1 MNKNQYRLVFS
12 RVRGMLI
19 AVEETV
25 SSSGKAGRGEA
36 VRKVAGALQGV
47 MPRVVLRR
55 VTIASLAMAG
65 VVPMW
70 AGAQVVGAGPH
81 APAVVQ
87 TQSGLP
93 QVNINKPSS
102 AGVSLNTY
110 SQFDVQKPGVIL
122 NNSSVITN
130 TQQAG
135 YINGNPNFGPN
146 DAARIIVNQVNSNNP
161 SLLRGYVEVAGQ
173 RAEVI
178 ISNPSGLVVDGGGFI
193 NTSRAILTTGV
204 PTLNA
209 DGSLA
214 GFNTIRGLIT
224 VQGAGLNA
232 TNVDQVDLI
241 ARAVQT
247 NAAIY
252 ANNLNVVTGANQVN
266 HDTLQ
271 ATSIQGEGAA
281 PAVAID
287 VSQLGGMYANRIFLV
302 GTEGGVGVRNAGAIE
317 AGSMGLTLTAQGR
330 LVQSNKATA
339 RGNIA
344 LSAAD
349 GIENSG
355 TTYSQQSVTLNTGA
369 DVVNTGTLAAQRNM
383 VVNAGSLN
391 STGTLGAGMN
401 SESVAGQGGD
411 LQVTTTG
418 QFRATGKNVA
428 GGNATLKGD
437 GVNLVGSETAANG
450 NLSLTATAGDVNLT
464 NATTSAQGTFT
475 ANAAGAVIN
484 DHGELS
490 SQGSTTVTAGS
501 VSNQGGT
508 VSSHGPLSVTTTGQ
522 LANQSGS
529 LVSES
534 TMALRGGT
542 IANNQGT
549 IHSAGHAK
557 VDGGA
562 IDNSAGRIASLNGDG
577 LTVTASG
584 QLTNAAGTTAAG
596 EEGGVIGGNG
606 DVTLKASSLVDSGS
620 ISAKAAL
627 KVTSDAVNNDHG
639 SLTGTTVDVTTSG
652 ALSNRGGRI
661 ESLGAATL
669 KSGTF
674 ENQRGTVKSGG
685 LLKVDASTLDNTA
698 GRIVS
703 LNDAGLNVTTTGQ
716 LANAGGTTAAG
727 EEGGVIGGNGDVT
740 LKAGS
745 LVNSGDISA
754 KAALKVTGDT
764 VNNDH
769 GSLTGQT
776 VDLTASGAL
785 SSQAGWI
792 ESLGAATLKSGTFEN
807 QRGSVQSGGLLKV
820 DASTLDN
827 TAGRIVSLNDG
838 GLNVTT
844 TGQLSN
850 AAGTTAAGDEGGVI
864 GGNGDAT
871 VTTQTLVNS
880 GRISARQT
888 LSASGQTIDNSSG
901 TLSAAVLDLST
912 SRLTNRRG
920 VIRQTGNA
928 DMNLSVDQAIDNTQG
943 TIRSNSSN
951 LGLRV
956 GSLMND
962 GGTIYH
968 AGPGTLTITDAA
980 ALSNRGGSIGS
991 AGALDAAAGSI
1002 DNTDGIIGAKTGKAS
1017 VSSAATLTNDR
1028 GIVQSEGDLTVTS
1041 AGAVSNQGGKLE
1053 SLGQTSALRVA
1064 AQSLDNTNGRI
1075 ANAGTGQAYIAAG
1088 SITNANASGQ
1098 PNVGVIGGNGDVVI
1112 DSANVQN
1119 GPNSQIIASANLAFA
1134 NTDQL
1139 TNAGQLTA
1147 GGKLTVDRATSHIS
1161 NANGAISAATV
1172 NLVTANLD
1180 NTGGQIANPDG
1191 SRGQI
1196 SITTGTLTN
1205 ASGSIAS
1212 SRDLSIQAAS
1222 LVGSGRIVADWDAT
1236 VSLQGDYT
1244 NAAGNQITA
1253 NRNLTLSTTG
1263 QLTNTGT
1270 LSAVGNLTT
1279 HSNGLVNNGV
1289 IVSGTPGVAGTG
1301 ATTLDAGAGDISND
1315 GRIEG
1320 NEIATTGQH
1329 LTNTGAMI
1337 GGTITN
1343 SARSILN
1350 DGSRAVMAGT
1360 QGVNLYAAD
1369 EMTNRG
1375 GASIISLGD
1384 VNIARDG
1391 QRDAGGNLVSRTS
1404 VVNNLSSSIEADGKL
1419 NIAADQLN
1427 NFRENV
1433 ATQTTT
1439 TSASY
1444 TLRPL
1449 PWWKT
1454 GAPGRLAPFQ
1464 DANVGFA
1471 NAYYVNPADI
1481 VSSELVITPDGYGV
1495 TKMVVNLPENASVF
1509 QWRQS
1514 GLSYS
1519 QANGGSQVQY
1529 QQDLRLTP
1537 GAGQVVLY
1545 ANNVMTEQP
1554 NPDQM
1559 GGTAWTAP
1567 NYVKTNVVNQLG
1579 HATYSN
1585 QYGNCTTHCV
1595 RIEAYPDF
1603 TDPNAQMLK
1612 GTEKRR
1618 EGGLPLETQRIA
1630 TETVTTTTLVP
1641 NSGTPAVLTSGGA
1654 MTMSV
1659 GRQLL
1664 NDNGTIA
1671 AGGDLTVNGQN
1682 VPSGGTNAAIVNKAT
1697 QLSTTY
1703 SFVNQSGYNH
1713 PRDPY
1718 PGTPAEWITW
1728 TNPSITLPTSVVGGT
1743 ITSNRVVSIDGGVVR
1758 NTSVQAT
1765 SGPKGASAAS
1775 LGLTA
1780 TNLVT
1785 GSGAGA
1791 IGVTGNATGASGV
1804 TGAVS
1809 IAPGVVQTVSGVRI
1823 AIPNLT
1829 LPTNGLFSI
1838 QKAPDQP
1845 YLVATDPRFTSYKK
1859 FISSDYM
1866 LDQLGFDPAKA
1877 AKRLGD
1883 GYYESRLV
1891 MEQVTNLTGKRFL
1904 AGYTSNEDE
1913 YRQLMT
1919 NGAVFGKA
1927 LGLVPGVAL
1936 TDAQMAALTTDV
1948 VWMVNQTVT
1957 LADGTRQTVLVPQ
1970 VYLAKSNNVD
1980 LLPTGALIAGDTLGI
1995 NGTDVVNDGGTL
2007 ASKHNAVIVAS
2018 NDIQNLG
2025 GVIETGR
2032 LAMVAGNDI
2041 VNRSST
2047 NTETAHFIQGTS
2059 THTSIGSLATIKSS
2073 EDLIMQA
2080 GRDLTIAGGKVSA
2093 GRDLG
2098 VSAGRT
2104 TRLGTVATGSDVDT
2118 RIDARNATGW
2128 TSETQIGSTLDAGRH
2143 LGVASVGDIDV
2154 TGSTLK
2160 SGGNIALIGA
2170 GNVTIQG
2177 ATNRSTYDTKGA
2189 SGKNWSSY
2197 NHQLDTNVGSQLS
2210 AGGAATVIAGLGTP
2224 DKNLSILGSSVV
2236 AGTDGKGSGAINL
2249 GATGDIA
2256 IGPTHTRSSGAYAG
2270 HTESSSFLSSSST
2283 DTSRTYSGIA
2293 SNGSLVSGD
2302 SVTASA
2308 GRDLMVGG
2316 SNVVGQ
2322 HDVDLSAKRNVD
2334 ITADYD
2340 SSQESSYYRKKKSGL
2355 MSSAGL
2361 GFTIGSSEQKAKS
2374 DSQSVLQSQ
2383 ARSTVGGV
2391 QGNVSINAGENVHVG
2406 GSDVVAGK
2414 TADDTKSATGNINI
2428 VGRNVTIDP
2437 GQDDTRTHDQQEFK
2451 SSGFTVAMTGTLF
2464 DTVRNVKDNGST
2476 GNAFQRAQSVANEIG
2491 ASAADVPSIAVT
2503 YGRSE
2508 SKSLLDTSSLTNAGS
2523 TVRGGGNVSV
2533 IATGGATKDAQGR
2546 ATDGDITVV
2555 GSAISAGGA
2564 ALLDANRNVTL
2575 AASTDRYR
2583 QNSESSS
2590 SSSSL
2595 ALLSSPSLG
2604 DLARWIGGTANH
2616 GGNSPSPYNAVRS
2629 DANGWTTTTTQ
2640 APTTVSGNTVT
2651 VRSET
2656 GDVNVIGSGIS
2667 GTENVNVVAKQGAI
2681 NVLAGLETS
2690 KSHQESSSRQIG
2702 NLGSNGTA
2710 TGFSVGVANSH
2721 MVQDSASETQ
2731 STMRSQIASGGN
2743 VTLDAKQDLTVTGSD
2758 VMAGKDLT
2766 LTGKNLN
2773 FDPGTDTTQT
2783 SMSQHSSQF
2792 GVSLALG
2799 GAAGNA
2805 VAAVNQSMRN
2815 PARGGDARLGALDK
2829 AQAALATYSAYQVA
2843 KDFKL
2848 DEPSKVAL
2856 VKATVSIGG
2865 STSSSESHNSSL
2877 ANAGSKLAAGENVK
2891 LIATGSGA
2899 KDQDGLAVD
2908 GDINARGTQISGKN
2922 VTLEAAR
2929 DVNLQSAKDTTQLSS
2944 RNSSSGGSIGVGVA
2958 LGGQQNGITVELAA
2972 SIARGHANGQSVTN
2986 RDTVVSASDTLTL
2999 KSGRD
3004 TNLRGAETSGE
3015 TINADVG
3022 RDLNIQSQQDTATY
3036 ESKQTSGGFQM
3047 SVCVPPICY
3056 GQTVSGSANVSQQT
3070 ITATYQSVNRQSGM
3084 FAGEGGYHVTVGKH
3098 TQLDGGAIASSAAG
3112 ADKSS
3117 LSTETF
3123 GHTNL
3128 ENKMS
3133 YSGDSLGFGASGGVG
3148 NSSSKGINLNT
3159 PVVQTGPAGK
3169 GPVTENGLGPSG
3181 FSSAGTSDD
3190 AAGTTY
3196 ATVSPGTITVRGDAG
3211 TGHDSTAGLNRDM
3224 SIANSAI
3231 ENTFDARKVQNDLA
3245 VQQAAGQVGMQFVG
3259 AVGKYLTDKAS
3270 RAVTKAKDALDD
3282 AEKSQDPA
3290 AIAKAKADLDAANQQ
3305 YAMWKDDSASRIG
3318 VHAAVSGIAAALGG
3332 GNVAGAVGGTIA
3344 GDYAGIAVGN
3354 VLGDTL
3360 GSTLV
3365 TNAVAGAAG
3374 AAAGGALGGSA
3385 GAMSG
3390 AGGAFNADLY
3400 NRQLHQA
3407 EIDAIRAKAKQLAA
3421 KGGIN
3426 YQDALERL
3434 SAQALRDV
3442 DLQFAKTHPGVDVQ
3456 AQAWLDQVK
3465 AENPAGFNNMPFFQ
3479 ATDAEYKDPTK
3490 YADTKQTNPD
3500 IYQAANKPVLPGT
3513 ISPRNPDLRA
3523 IATGNAKAVGNS
3535 LIDLYNKSLGVT
3547 GVDVPNALLP
3557 HIPMTAEEQAAATA
3571 TGIMAL
3577 PWGFDAILMKGRASN
3592 VSLAGTQSVAERQG
3606 VVDALLPDA
3615 DFAGRG
3621 VVRTDLADHLVNVE
3635 VVKKKNISGGHN
3647 ADNFYAALEEVGGVV
3662 VSSTEKGPGIYEIQ
3676 YQLPNSKKPFPK
3688 TIYDPAMYP
3697 DMPEMA
3703 NQAANKALTQYQ
3715 ITGDTSQKVVVGGI
3729 EFFVPIRVSP
3739 NTPPSVPTAYPI
3751 GGMK

>member
-36 VRKVAGALQGV
+36 VRKVAGALQRV
-47 MPRVVLRR
+47 MPRVALRR
-55 VTIASLAMAG
+55 VAFAALAMAG

-93 QVNINKPSS
+93 QVNINKPSG

-110 SQFDVQKPGVIL
+110 SRFDVQKPGVIL

-146 DAARIIVNQVNSNNP
+146 DAARIIINQVNSNNP
-161 SLLRGYVEVAGQ
+161 SQLRGYVEVAGQ

-178 ISNPSGLVVDGGGFI
+178 ISNPSGLVIDGGGFI
-193 NTSRAILTTGV
+193 NTSRAVLTTGA

-214 GFNTIRGLIT
+214 GFNTTRGLIT

-232 TNVDQVDLI
+232 ANVDQVDLI

-302 GTEGGVGVRNAGAIE
+302 GTEGGVGVRNAGTIA
-317 AGSMGLTLTAQGR
+317 ADAMGMTLTTGGR
-330 LVQSNKATA
+330 LVQSGKISSL
-339 RGNIA
+339 GNVA
-344 LSAAD
+344 VLAA
-349 GIENSG
+349 GGVENSG
-355 TTYSQQSVTLNTGA
+355 TTYGQQSVSVNTGA
-369 DVVNTGTLAAQRNM
+369 DVVNTGTLAAQHD
-383 VVNAGSLN
+383 VGVTAGSLN
-391 STGTLGAGMN
+391 STGMLGAGVN
-401 SESVAGQGGD
+401 SDGAVTQVGD

-418 QFRATGKNVA
+418 TLSATGKSVA
-428 GGNATLKGD
+428 GGNVTAKGD
-437 GVNLVGSETAANG
+437 GVNLAGSTTAANG
-450 NLSLTATAGDVNLT
+450 NLSLTATTGDVNLT
-464 NATTSAQGTFT
+464 NATTSAQGAFT
-475 ANAAGAVIN
+475 ANAAGAVVN

-501 VSNQGGT
+501 VSNQSGK
-508 VSSHGPLSVTTTGQ
+508 VSSQGPLSVTATSGQ

-529 LVSES
+529 FVSKS
-534 TMALRGGT
+534 TLALRGGT

-549 IHSAGHAK
+549 IESAGHAE

-606 DVTLKASSLVDSGS
+606 DVTLKTGLLVDSGN

-627 KVTSDAVNNDHG
+627 KVTGDTVNNDHG
-639 SLTGTTVDVTTSG
+639 SLTGQSVDLMASG
-652 ALSNRGGRI
+652 ALSNQGGRI

-669 KSGTF
+669 KSGMF

-685 LLKVDASTLDNTA
+685 SLKVDASMLDNTA

-703 LNDAGLNVTTTGQ
+703 LNDAGLNVTTTGR
-716 LANAGGTTAAG
+716 LTNAAGTTAAG

-740 LKAGS
+740 LKTGS
-745 LVNSGDISA
+745 LVDSGDISA

-769 GSLTGQT
+769 GSLMGQT

-785 SSQAGWI
+785 SNQGGWI
-792 ESLGAATLKSGTFEN
+792 ESLGVATLKSATFEN

-820 DASTLDN
+820 ETGTLDN
-827 TAGRIVSLNDG
+827 SAGRIVSLNDG

-871 VTTQTLVNS
+871 VTTQTLINS

-888 LSASGQTIDNSSG
+888 LSASGRTIDNSSG

-912 SRLTNRRG
+912 SHLTNRRG

-991 AGALDAAAGSI
+991 AGALNAAAGSI
-1002 DNTDGIIGAKTGKAS
+1002 DNTDGIIGAKTGMAS
-1017 VSSAATLTNDR
+1017 VSSASTLTNDR

-1053 SLGQTSALRVA
+1053 SLGRTSALRVS
-1064 AQSLDNTNGRI
+1064 AQSLDNTNGRV

-1119 GPNSQIIASANLAFA
+1119 GPNSRIIASANLAFA
-1134 NTDQL
+1134 NTNQL

-1161 NANGAISAATV
+1161 NANGAISAAIV

-1191 SRGQI
+1191 SLGQI

-1212 SRDLSIQAAS
+1212 SWDLSIQAVS
-1222 LVGSGRIVADWDAT
+1222 LVGSGHVVADRDAT

-1279 HSNGLVNNGV
+1279 HSNGLVNSGE
-1289 IVSGTPGVAGTG
+1289 IMSGTPGVAGTG

-1320 NEIATTGQH
+1320 NEIATAGQH

-1337 GGTITN
+1337 GGAITN
-1343 SARSILN
+1343 TARSILN

-1384 VNIARDG
+1384 VNIARDD
-1391 QRDAGGNLVSRTS
+1391 QRDAGGNLVNRTG

-1427 NFRENV
+1427 NVRENV

-1439 TSASY
+1439 TSATY

-1481 VSSELVITPDGYGV
+1481 VSSELLITPDGYGV

-1514 GLSYS
+1514 GVSYS

-1537 GAGQVVLY
+1537 SAGQVVLY

-1618 EGGLPLETQRIA
+1618 EGELPLETQRIA
-1630 TETVTTTTLVP
+1630 TETVTTTTLVQ
-1641 NSGTPAVLTSGGA
+1641 NSGTAAVLTSGGA

-1682 VPSGGTNAAIVNKAT
+1682 VPNGGTNAAVVNKGT
-1697 QLSTTY
+1697 QLTTTY

-1728 TNPSITLPTSVVGGT
+1728 TNPSITLSTGVVGGT
-1743 ITSNRVVSIDGGVVR
+1743 ITSNKAVSIDGGIVR

-1780 TNLVT
+1780 ANLVT

-1791 IGVTGNATGASGV
+1791 IGVTGNATGALGV
-1804 TGAVS
+1804 TGAIS

-1904 AGYTSNEDE
+1904 AGYTSNEGE

-1995 NGTDVVNDGGTL
+1995 NGTDVLNDGGTL

-2104 TRLGTVATGSDVDT
+2104 ASIGTVATGSDVDT

-2128 TSETQIGSTLDAGRH
+2128 TSATQIGSTLDAGRH

-2160 SGGNIALIGA
+2160 SGGDMALIGA

-2177 ATNRSTYDTKGA
+2177 ATNRTTYDTKGA
-2189 SGKNWSSY
+2189 SGKNWSYY
-2197 NHQLDTNVGSQLS
+2197 NGQLETNVGSQLS
-2210 AGGAATVIAGLGTP
+2210 AGGAATVVAGMGMP
-2224 DKNLSILGSSVV
+2224 DKNLSILGSSFV

-2249 GATGDIA
+2249 GATGDIT
-2256 IGPTHTRSSGAYAG
+2256 IGATHTRSSGAYAG
-2270 HTESSSFLSSSST
+2270 HSESSSFLSSSST
-2283 DTSRTYSGIA
+2283 DTSRTYSGVA
-2293 SNGSLVSGD
+2293 SNVSLVSGD

-2308 GRDLMVGG
+2308 GRDLAVAG

-2383 ARSTVGGV
+2383 ARSTVGSV
-2391 QGNVSINAGENVHVG
+2391 QGNVSIKAGENVHVG

-2414 TADDTKSATGNINI
+2414 AADDTKNATGNIDI

-2437 GQDDTRTHDQQEFK
+2437 GKDDERTHDQQEFK
-2451 SSGFTVAMTGTLF
+2451 SSGFTVAATGTLF

-2491 ASAADVPSIAVT
+2491 ASAADMPSIAVT
-2503 YGRSE
+2503 YGRSQ
-2508 SKSLLDTSSLTNAGS
+2508 SKNSLDTSSLTNAGS

-2533 IATGGATKDAQGR
+2533 IATGGATKDVQGR

-2575 AASTDRYR
+2575 AASTDQYR
-2583 QNSESSS
+2583 QKSESSS
-2590 SSSSL
+2590 SSSSF

-2604 DLARWIGGTANH
+2604 DLARWIGGSANH

-2629 DANGWTTTTTQ
+2629 DANGWTTATTQ

-2667 GTENVNVVAKQGAI
+2667 GTENVDVVAKQGAI

-2702 NLGSNGTA
+2702 SLGSNGTA

-2721 MVQDSASETQ
+2721 TVQDSASDTQ
-2731 STMRSQIASGGN
+2731 SRMRSQIASGGN

-2758 VMAGKDLT
+2758 VMAGKDLM

-2829 AQAALATYSAYQVA
+2829 AQAALTTYSAYQVA
-2843 KDFKL
+2843 KDFKF
-2848 DEPSKVAL
+2848 DKPSKVAL

-2865 STSSSESHNSSL
+2865 STSSSESHSGSL
-2877 ANAGSKLAAGENVK
+2877 ANAGSKLTAGENVK

-2899 KDQDGLAVD
+2899 KDQDGLATD

-2958 LGGQQNGITVELAA
+2958 LGGQQNGLTVELGA

-2986 RDTVVSASDTLTL
+2986 RDSVVSASDTLTL

-3004 TNLRGAETSGE
+3004 TNLRGAETSGQ
-3015 TINADVG
+3015 TVNADVG

-3036 ESKQTSGGFQM
+3036 ESRLTSGGFQV

-3056 GQTVSGSANVSQQT
+3056 GQMVSGSANISQQT
-3070 ITATYQSVNRQSGM
+3070 ITATYQSVNQQSGI
-3084 FAGEGGYHVTVGKH
+3084 FAGDGGYHVTVGKH
-3098 TQLDGGAIASSAAG
+3098 TQLDGGAIASSTAG

-3128 ENKMS
+3128 ENKLS
-3133 YSGDSLGFGASGGVG
+3133 YSGDSLGFGASGGFG
-3148 NSSSKGINLNT
+3148 NSSPGGVRLNT
-3159 PVVQTGPAGK
+3159 PVVQTGPAGV
-3169 GPVTENGLGPSG
+3169 GPVTANGLGPSG
-3181 FSSAGTSDD
+3181 FSAAGTSSE
-3190 AAGTTY
+3190 ATGTTY

-3224 SIANSAI
+3224 SIANGAI

-3245 VQQAAGQVGMQFVG
+3245 VQQAAGQVGMQIVG

-3270 RAVTKAKDALDD
+3270 RAVTQAEEELKA
-3282 AEKSQDPA
+3282 AEASGDET
-3290 AIAKAKADLDAANQQ
+3290 AIAKAKADRDAAMQQ

-3318 VHAAVSGIAAALGG
+3318 AHAAVSGIAAALGG

-3344 GDYAGIAVGN
+3344 GDYVGIAVGN
-3354 VLGDTL
+3354 ALGDTL
-3360 GSTLV
+3360 GGTLV
-3365 TNAVAGAAG
+3365 TNVAAGAAG

-3400 NRQLHQA
+3400 NSQLHQA

-3421 KGGIN
+3421 KGGIS
-3426 YQDALERL
+3426 YQDALQRL

-3513 ISPRNPDLRA
+3513 ISPRNPDVSA

-3557 HIPMTAEEQAAATA
+3557 HIPMTAEEQAAAAA

-3577 PWGFDAILMKGRASN
+3577 PWGFDATLMKGRA
-3592 VSLAGTQSVAERQG
+3592 SLAGTQSVAERQG

-3635 VVKKKNISGGHN
+3635 VFKKKSISGGHN
-3647 ADNFYAALEEVGGVV
+3647 ADNFYAALEEVGGGV

-3688 TIYDPAMYP
+3688 TIYDPATYP
-3697 DMPEMA
+3697 NMPEMA
-3703 NQAANKALTQYQ
+3703 NQAANKALAQYQ
-3715 ITGDTSQKVVVGGI
+3715 ITGDTSQKVVVGGV

>member
-36 VRKVAGALQGV
+36 VRKVAGALQRV
-47 MPRVVLRR
+47 MPRVALRR
-55 VTIASLAMAG
+55 VAFAALAMAG

-93 QVNINKPSS
+93 QVNINKPSG

-110 SQFDVQKPGVIL
+110 SRFDVQKPGVIL

-146 DAARIIVNQVNSNNP
+146 DAARIIINQVNSNNP
-161 SLLRGYVEVAGQ
+161 SQLRGYVEVAGQ

-178 ISNPSGLVVDGGGFI
+178 ISNPSGLVIDGGGFI
-193 NTSRAILTTGV
+193 NTSRAVLTTGA

-214 GFNTIRGLIT
+214 GFNTTRGLIT

-232 TNVDQVDLI
+232 ANVDQVDLI

-302 GTEGGVGVRNAGAIE
+302 GTEGGVGVRNAGTIA
-317 AGSMGLTLTAQGR
+317 ADAMGMTLTTGGR
-330 LVQSNKATA
+330 LVQSGKISSL
-339 RGNIA
+339 GNVA
-344 LSAAD
+344 VLAA
-349 GIENSG
+349 GGVENSG
-355 TTYSQQSVTLNTGA
+355 TTYGQQSVSVNTGA
-369 DVVNTGTLAAQRNM
+369 DVVNTGTLAAQHD
-383 VVNAGSLN
+383 VGVTAGSLN
-391 STGTLGAGMN
+391 STGMLGAGVN
-401 SESVAGQGGD
+401 SDGAVTQVGD

-418 QFRATGKNVA
+418 TLSATGKSVA
-428 GGNATLKGD
+428 GGNVTAKGD
-437 GVNLVGSETAANG
+437 GVNLAGSTTAANG
-450 NLSLTATAGDVNLT
+450 NLSLTATTGDVNLT
-464 NATTSAQGTFT
+464 NATTSAQGAFT
-475 ANAAGAVIN
+475 ANAAGAVVN

-501 VSNQGGT
+501 VSNQSGK
-508 VSSHGPLSVTTTGQ
+508 VSSQGPLSVTATSGQ

-529 LVSES
+529 FVSKS
-534 TMALRGGT
+534 TLALRGGT

-549 IHSAGHAK
+549 IESAGHAE

-606 DVTLKASSLVDSGS
+606 DVTLKTGLLVDSGN

-627 KVTSDAVNNDHG
+627 KVTGDTVNNDHG
-639 SLTGTTVDVTTSG
+639 SLTGQSVDLMASG
-652 ALSNRGGRI
+652 ALSNQGGRI

-669 KSGTF
+669 KSGMF

-685 LLKVDASTLDNTA
+685 SLKVDASMLDNTA

-703 LNDAGLNVTTTGQ
+703 LNDAGLNVTTTGR
-716 LANAGGTTAAG
+716 LTNAAGTTAAG

-740 LKAGS
+740 LKTGS
-745 LVNSGDISA
+745 LVDSGDISA

-769 GSLTGQT
+769 GSLMGQT

-785 SSQAGWI
+785 SNQGGWI
-792 ESLGAATLKSGTFEN
+792 ESLGAATLKSATFEN

-820 DASTLDN
+820 ETGTLDN
-827 TAGRIVSLNDG
+827 SAGRIVSLNDG

-871 VTTQTLVNS
+871 VTTQTLINS

-888 LSASGQTIDNSSG
+888 LSASGRTIDNSSG

-912 SRLTNRRG
+912 SHLTNRRG

-991 AGALDAAAGSI
+991 AGALNAAAGSI
-1002 DNTDGIIGAKTGKAS
+1002 DNTDGIIGAKTGMAS
-1017 VSSAATLTNDR
+1017 VSSASTLTNDR

-1053 SLGQTSALRVA
+1053 SLGRTSALRVS
-1064 AQSLDNTNGRI
+1064 AQSLDNTNGRV

-1119 GPNSQIIASANLAFA
+1119 GPNSRIIASANLAFA
-1134 NTDQL
+1134 NTNQL

-1161 NANGAISAATV
+1161 NANGAISATIV

-1191 SRGQI
+1191 SLGQI

-1212 SRDLSIQAAS
+1212 SWDLSIQAVS
-1222 LVGSGRIVADWDAT
+1222 LVGSGHVVADRDAM

-1279 HSNGLVNNGV
+1279 HSNGLVNSGE
-1289 IVSGTPGVAGTG
+1289 IMSGTPGVTGTG

-1329 LTNTGAMI
+1329 LTNVGAMI

-1343 SARSILN
+1343 TARSILN

-1384 VNIARDG
+1384 VNIASDD
-1391 QRDAGGNLVSRTS
+1391 QRDAGGNLVNRTG

-1427 NFRENV
+1427 NVRENV

-1439 TSASY
+1439 TSATY

-1481 VSSELVITPDGYGV
+1481 VSSELLITPDGYGV

-1514 GLSYS
+1514 GVSYS

-1537 GAGQVVLY
+1537 SAGQVVLY

-1618 EGGLPLETQRIA
+1618 EGELPLETQRIA
-1630 TETVTTTTLVP
+1630 TETVTTTLVQ
-1641 NSGTPAVLTSGGA
+1641 NSGTAAVLTSGGA

-1682 VPSGGTNAAIVNKAT
+1682 VPNGGTNAAVVNKGT
-1697 QLSTTY
+1697 QLTTTY

-1728 TNPSITLPTSVVGGT
+1728 TNPSITLSTGVVGGT
-1743 ITSNRVVSIDGGVVR
+1743 ITSNKAVSIDGGIVR

-1780 TNLVT
+1780 ANLVK

-1791 IGVTGNATGASGV
+1791 IGVTGNATGALGV
-1804 TGAVS
+1804 TGAIS

-1904 AGYTSNEDE
+1904 AGYTSNEGE

-1995 NGTDVVNDGGTL
+1995 NGTDVVNDEGTL

-2098 VSAGRT
+2098 VSTGRT
-2104 TRLGTVATGSDVDT
+2104 ASIGTVATGSDVDT

-2128 TSETQIGSTLDAGRH
+2128 TSATQIGSTLDAGRH
-2143 LGVASVGDIDV
+2143 LGVASGGDIDV

-2160 SGGNIALIGA
+2160 SGGDMALIGT

-2177 ATNRSTYDTKGA
+2177 ATNRTTYDTKGA
-2189 SGKNWSSY
+2189 SGKNWSYY
-2197 NHQLDTNVGSQLS
+2197 NGQLETNVGSQLS
-2210 AGGAATVIAGLGTP
+2210 AGGAATVVAGMGMP
-2224 DKNLSILGSSVV
+2224 GKNLSILGSSFV

-2249 GATGDIA
+2249 GATGDIT
-2256 IGPTHTRSSGAYAG
+2256 IGATHTRSSGAYAG
-2270 HTESSSFLSSSST
+2270 HSESSSFLSSSST
-2283 DTSRTYSGIA
+2283 DTSRTYSGVA
-2293 SNGSLVSGD
+2293 SNVSLVSGD

-2308 GRDLMVGG
+2308 GRDLAVAG

-2383 ARSTVGGV
+2383 ARSTVGSV
-2391 QGNVSINAGENVHVG
+2391 QGNVSIKAGENVHVG

-2414 TADDTKSATGNINI
+2414 AADDTKNATGNIDI

-2437 GQDDTRTHDQQEFK
+2437 GKDDERTHDQQEFK
-2451 SSGFTVAMTGTLF
+2451 SSGFTVAATGTLF

-2491 ASAADVPSIAVT
+2491 ASAADMPSIAVT
-2503 YGRSE
+2503 YGRSQ
-2508 SKSLLDTSSLTNAGS
+2508 SKNSLDTSSLTNAGS

-2533 IATGGATKDAQGR
+2533 IATGGAAKDAQGR

-2575 AASTDRYR
+2575 AASTDQYR
-2583 QNSESSS
+2583 QKSESSS
-2590 SSSSL
+2590 SSSSF

-2604 DLARWIGGTANH
+2604 DLARWIGGSANH

-2629 DANGWTTTTTQ
+2629 DANGWTTATTQ
-2640 APTTVSGNTVT
+2640 APTTLSGNTVT

-2702 NLGSNGTA
+2702 SLGSNGTA

-2721 MVQDSASETQ
+2721 TVQDSASDTQ
-2731 STMRSQIASGGN
+2731 SRMRSQIASGGN

-2829 AQAALATYSAYQVA
+2829 AQAALTTYSAYQVA
-2843 KDFKL
+2843 KDFKF

-2865 STSSSESHNSSL
+2865 STSSSESHSGSL
-2877 ANAGSKLAAGENVK
+2877 ANAGSKLTAGENVK

-2899 KDQDGLAVD
+2899 KDQDGLATD
-2908 GDINARGTQISGKN
+2908 GDINARGTRISGKN
-2922 VTLEAAR
+2922 VTLDAAR

-2958 LGGQQNGITVELAA
+2958 LGGQQNGLTVELGA

-2986 RDTVVSASDTLTL
+2986 RDSVVSASDTLTL

-3004 TNLRGAETSGE
+3004 TNLRGAETLGQTVS
-3015 TINADVG
+3015 ADVG

-3036 ESKQTSGGFQM
+3036 ESRQTSGGFQV

-3056 GQTVSGSANVSQQT
+3056 GQMVSGSANISQQT
-3070 ITATYQSVNRQSGM
+3070 ITATYQSVNQQSGI
-3084 FAGEGGYHVTVGKH
+3084 FAGDGGYHVTVGKH
-3098 TQLDGGAIASSAAG
+3098 TQLDGGAIASSTAG

-3128 ENKMS
+3128 ENKLS
-3133 YSGDSLGFGASGGVG
+3133 YSGDSLGFGASGGFG
-3148 NSSSKGINLNT
+3148 NSSPGGVRLNT
-3159 PVVQTGPAGK
+3159 PVVQTGPAGA
-3169 GPVTENGLGPSG
+3169 GPVTANGLGPSG
-3181 FSSAGTSDD
+3181 FSAAGTSSE
-3190 AAGTTY
+3190 ATGTTY

-3224 SIANSAI
+3224 SIANGAI

-3245 VQQAAGQVGMQFVG
+3245 VQQAAGQVGMQIVG

-3270 RAVTKAKDALDD
+3270 RAVTQAEEELKA
-3282 AEKSQDPA
+3282 AEASGDET
-3290 AIAKAKADLDAANQQ
+3290 AIAKAKADRDAAMQQ

-3318 VHAAVSGIAAALGG
+3318 AHAAVSGIAAALGG

-3344 GDYAGIAVGN
+3344 GDYVGIAVGN
-3354 VLGDTL
+3354 ALGDTL
-3360 GSTLV
+3360 GGTLV
-3365 TNAVAGAAG
+3365 TNVAAGAAG

-3400 NRQLHQA
+3400 NSQLHQA

-3421 KGGIN
+3421 KGGIS
-3426 YQDALERL
+3426 YQDALQRL

-3513 ISPRNPDLRA
+3513 ISPRNPDVSA

-3557 HIPMTAEEQAAATA
+3557 HIPMTAEEQAAAAA

-3577 PWGFDAILMKGRASN
+3577 PWGFDATLMKGRA
-3592 VSLAGTQSVAERQG
+3592 SLAGTQSVAERQG

-3635 VVKKKNISGGHN
+3635 VFKKKSISGGHN

-3688 TIYDPAMYP
+3688 TIYDPATYP
-3697 DMPEMA
+3697 NMPEMA
-3703 NQAANKALTQYQ
+3703 NQAANKALAQYQ
-3715 ITGDTSQKVVVGGI
+3715 ITGDTSQKVVVGGV